1 MEIGKLGERKIISL
15 IRSLYSYKWPDSDA
29 AYVDFGKK
37 RILITTD
44 SITRY
49 AHIPGC
55 AKPGDVGYFFAAINL
70 SDIAAM
76 GGTPRYFMSSF
87 ILPASLDSG
96 YLVSLEAGIKR
107 CLGKYHVKMIG
118 GDLKEGK
125 ELSMT
130 GIAIGEVS
138 RSQMMQRLRIRSG
151 DALCVTGSL
160 GGNAA
165 GYYLWK
171 KGSKHGARKMLDVDP
186 RINEGKFLSKNGVR
200 AAIDLSDGIYSAI
213 SQLREATGLG
223 FEICFGSIPVDPLA
237 RKLSLKYGI
246 GIEQMC
252 LNFGGDYELL
262 FSVSES
268 RLKSLMKNAKRKG
281 FRITKIGTVTGADN
295 FLITGARRKKITK
308 HGYEHFITY

>member
-1 MEIGKLGERKIISL
+1 MEIGKMGERKIISL

-29 AYVDFGKK
+29 AYVDFGKR

-49 AHIPGC
+49 AHIPNC
-55 AKPGDVGYFFAAINL
+55 AMPEDVGYFFAAINL

-76 GGTPRYFMSSF
+76 GGTPKYFMSSF
-87 ILPASLDSG
+87 ILPSSLDSS
-96 YLVSLEAGIKR
+96 YLISLEAGIKK
-107 CLGKYHVKMIG
+107 CLDKYHVKLIG
-118 GDLKEGK
+118 GDLKKGK

-130 GIAIGEVS
+130 GIAIGEVP
-138 RSQMMQRLRIRSG
+138 RSQMMHRLRMRNG

-171 KGSKHGARKMLDVDP
+171 RGSKEGAKKMLDVDP
-186 RINEGKFLSKNGVR
+186 RINEGKFLSKNGVK
-200 AAIDLSDGIYSAI
+200 AAIDLSDGVYSAI
-213 SQLREATGLG
+213 SQLKDATGLG
-223 FEICFGSIPVDPLA
+223 FEICYDNIPVDPLA
-237 RKLSLKYGI
+237 RKLNLKYGI
-246 GIEQMC
+246 RIEQMC

-268 RLKSLMKNAKRKG
+268 RLNALMKNAKRKG
-281 FRITKIGTVTGADN
+281 FKITRIGIVTGADN
-295 FLITGARRKKITK
+295 FLVKGAKRVKITK
-308 HGYEHFITY
+308 HGYEHFITD